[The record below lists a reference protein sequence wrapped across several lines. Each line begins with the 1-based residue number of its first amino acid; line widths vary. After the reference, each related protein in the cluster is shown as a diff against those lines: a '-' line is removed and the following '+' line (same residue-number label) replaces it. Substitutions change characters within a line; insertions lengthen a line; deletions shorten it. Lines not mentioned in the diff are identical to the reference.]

1 MRKSIIFAAV
11 LVAATVSCQKEIQTP
26 DQAGVFT
33 ISASREAF
41 AGTDTKAS
49 IDAAGIFTWN
59 SGDAIGIW
67 TGSSFEKL
75 TITDDKAATATFS
88 GDLEGT
94 PSDFAVFPFPYSH
107 YATYSDGAIKVD
119 LPTNYTW
126 KEGEVA
132 SPMYAA
138 YDAAG
143 LSFKHLG
150 GVVMVTLKN
159 VPANASVFTFIAD
172 KDINGEY
179 TVTTDSDNN
188 KCIQAGNKEA
198 HTEVVFNLPAA
209 RNEAMD
215 MVFYVPVPVGT
226 YKFGFDLGAG
236 NNIIFDKQGTTA
248 NIVKRAVL
256 LEMPALTCGEAS
268 VSNEEAL
275 TAAFEKA
282 NVKTV
287 ILTQDVTL
295 TKSITISSDK
305 VLDLG
310 IHTLTYTGG
319 GSTAQCSAFRVTA
332 GTFTVKGTVKETIKE
347 TVKETGV
354 DYDIEITESG
364 ITASDDSHT
373 ERHIFWANGG
383 KIVLEGET
391 VYTLGKC
398 TEENVTDHYSIVY
411 ADNSGI
417 VEIYEGN
424 FKQES
429 TFNILDIDNARSG
442 TIIAKGGTFWN
453 YNPANGDNSGIVT
466 TFVAE
471 GYEIEQNIGTGV
483 NEGNDH
489 YNVRPEGDESGE
501 GEGATG

>member
-1 MRKSIIFAAV
+1 MKKSIIFAAV
-11 LVAATVSCQKEIQTP
+11 LVAAAVSCQKETIQQTP
-26 DQAGVFT
+26 AKPVNFT
-33 ISASREAF
+33 IKATREAC
-41 AGTDTKAS
+41 TDTR
-49 IDAAGIFTWN
+49 AGIDTTSGAFTWS

-67 TGSSFEKL
+67 TGSKFEQM
-75 TITDDKAATATFS
+75 TTTDDKAATATFR

-94 PSDFAVFPFPYSH
+94 PSDFAVFPFPYSN
-107 YATYSDGAIKVD
+107 YATYSNGAIKVD

-132 SPMYAA
+132 PPMYAA

-248 NIVKRAVL
+248 NTVKRAVL
-256 LEMPALTCGEAS
+256 LKMPALTCGEAS

-319 GSTAQCSAFRVTA
+319 GSDDQCSAFRVTA
-332 GTFTVKGTVKETIKE
+332 GTFTVEGTFKE
-347 TVKETGV
+347 TVV
-354 DYDIEITESG
+354 DQDQWGIDNIEITKSG
-364 ITASDDSHT
+364 ITATGNSDT

-383 KIVLEGET
+383 KIILEGEI
-391 VYTLGKC
+391 VYTLGEC
-398 TEENVTDHYSIVY
+398 TAENATNYSIVY
-411 ADNSGI
+411 VDNNGT
-417 VEIYEGN
+417 VEISAGEFNQG
-424 FKQES
+424 S
-429 TFNILDIDNARSG
+429 TNTNILVKAGEG
-442 TIIAKGGTFWN
+442 TISVSGGKFWY
-453 YNPANGDNSGIVT
+453 YNPLA
-466 TFVAE
+466 FVANDYQVTRNQSDEEDSNFYYTVSGGDSE
-471 GYEIEQNIGTGV
+471 G
-483 NEGNDH
+483 
-489 YNVRPEGDESGE
+489 ESGE
-501 GEGATG
+501 GAAGGDEDGGAAAG

>member
-11 LVAATVSCQKEIQTP
+11 LVAAAVSCQKETIRQTP
-26 DQAGVFT
+26 DEPVNFT
-33 ISASREAF
+33 IKATREAC
-41 AGTDTKAS
+41 TDTR
-49 IDAAGIFTWN
+49 AGIDPTSGAFTWS

-67 TGSSFEKL
+67 TGSKFEQM
-75 TITDDKAATATFS
+75 TTTDDKAATATFR

-94 PSDFAVFPFPYSH
+94 PSDFAVFPFPYSN
-107 YATYSDGAIKVD
+107 YATYSNGAIKVD

-159 VPANASVFTFIAD
+159 VPANAGVFTFIAD

-226 YKFGFDLGAG
+226 YKFGFDLVAG
-236 NNIIFDKQGTTA
+236 NNKIFEKQGTTA
-248 NIVKRAVL
+248 NTVGRAVL
-256 LEMPALTCGEAS
+256 LKMPALTCGEAS

-275 TAAFEKA
+275 TAAFENA
-282 NVKTV
+282 NVETV

-319 GSTAQCSAFRVTA
+319 GSDAQCSAFRVTA
-332 GTFTVKGTVKETIKE
+332 GTFTVKGTVKE

-383 KIVLEGET
+383 KIILEGEIA
-391 VYTLGKC
+391 YTLGKC

-411 ADNSGI
+411 ADNSGS
-417 VEIYEGN
+417 VEIYEGE

-429 TFNILDIDNARSG
+429 SFNILDIDDAGSG
-442 TIIAKGGTFWN
+442 KIIAKGGVFWN
-453 YNPANGDNSGIVT
+453 YNPADGDNSGIVT
-466 TFVAE
+466 TFVAD

-489 YNVRPEGDESGE
+489 YNVRPEGEESGE
-501 GEGATG
+501 GEGAAG